1 MKLLLITFLYLTNLC
16 FLFFR
21 MRHKNNL
28 AVTKSRCKKRSAYQ
42 QMVVKFQIL
51 KQENDKLSAKIE
63 ERKNKISKL
72 EVQLK
77 EKLRKY

>member
-1 MKLLLITFLYLTNLC
+1 
-16 FLFFR
+16 
-21 MRHKNNL
+21 
-28 AVTKSRCKKRSAYQ
+28 
-42 QMVVKFQIL
+42 MVVKFQIL